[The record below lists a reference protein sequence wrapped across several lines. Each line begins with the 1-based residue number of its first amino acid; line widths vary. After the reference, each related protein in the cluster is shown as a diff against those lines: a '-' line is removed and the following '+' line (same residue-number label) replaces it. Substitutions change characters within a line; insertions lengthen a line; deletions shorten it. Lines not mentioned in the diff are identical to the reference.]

1 MIQPAYMKLLKLPQ
15 LKQIYE
21 YDCGATVLQSVLGY
35 FGIEVKPHKIRKHAG
50 TNKNGTLIVGITTT
64 LAKHGLQYTSKQM
77 TIKEVINFLDQQ
89 IPVILLL
96 QAWTKKKKIDWKN
109 DWTDGH
115 YVVAIGHDKKKMI
128 FADPWS
134 FTHTFLTFD
143 ELEQR
148 WHDKD
153 PRGKKHINWGIAVY
167 GKDPSIKEK
176 LIHMD

>member
-1 MIQPAYMKLLKLPQ
+1 MKLLKLPQ

-50 TNKNGTLIVGITTT
+50 TNKDGTLIVGITVT
-64 LAKHGLQYTSKQM
+64 LAKHGLKYTSKQM
-77 TIKEVINFLDQQ
+77 TVREVTHFLDTG

-96 QAWTKKKKIDWKN
+96 QAWTTKKNVNWETDWS
-109 DWTDGH
+109 DGH
-115 YVVAIGHDKKKMI
+115 YVAAIGYDKKKMI

-134 FTHTFLTFD
+134 FTHTYLTFD
-143 ELEQR
+143 ELKKR

-167 GKDPSIKEK
+167 GKDPSINKK